1 MKFALLAASLS
12 TSALFA
18 QVFGGGVTV
27 PAPTPQGPQ
36 APRGPAGNPVIGQV
50 KAAPP
55 KPVNPVLLVATAGTE
70 RITAG
75 KLKDL
80 LTGAPPIAVQS
91 AKSNPQEFLE
101 WTYLMRKLTAQ
112 ADKEGLSG
120 KSPYSDRLHWSRLQ
134 QLRAAAFEEKA
145 KQFAMT
151 PAEVEKSYRDNPLPY
166 ITMKTKILFIAELAG
181 KEAEAK
187 AKLDQAVA
195 DLKAK
200 KPFDE
205 VVSKYS
211 DYNKDGEFAPIAYDS
226 KLPEPLRLS
235 IAKVKPGETCAP
247 FHIPGQGH
255 YIFQLTAV
263 DSKPMA
269 EIREEIRK
277 NGSEFRFKQ
286 WLDKQRGDS
295 TLNVVNKGF
304 FDSLS
309 RMMGENNELTA
320 AAGQDIKPETPLA
333 EINGKTLTAKDFTG
347 LMKAVPPGIRANA
360 VRQPAE
366 FLSQYALVLKIA
378 DSVAAEG
385 LEKKQPWAGRIAY
398 DRGQILMQGMVDK
411 YMDALRVMPDDQ
423 KKVYDANP
431 DRFSQAKV
439 RLIYIS
445 YSLAPPP
452 PNPDPAAPKI
462 LTEPEARARAELVI
476 QKLKEGA
483 DFADM
488 VNRFSEDADSRA
500 RKGEGPTISAAD
512 PNIPDLIK
520 KPVLAAKKGDIVGPV
535 KLPNGYYVMQVV
547 EGGKKAYEDVKDQIY
562 DEIRQERFQAWF
574 DGEKKATR
582 IKVIDAK
589 TFQAVVAGFGN

>member
-1 MKFALLAASLS
+1 MKSALLAASLS
-12 TSALFA
+12 ASALFA
-18 QVFGGGVTV
+18 QVFGGGVAI
-27 PAPTPQGPQ
+27 PAPTPQGPRT
-36 APRGPAGNPVIGQV
+36 PRGPQTNPVIGQV
-50 KAAPP
+50 KPAPP
-55 KPVNPVLLVATAGTE
+55 KPVNPVLLVATAGVE

-75 KLKDL
+75 KLGDL
-80 LTGAPPIAVQS
+80 LTGAPPIALQS

-112 ADKEGLSG
+112 ADKEGLSA

-195 DLKAK
+195 NLKAK
-200 KPFDE
+200 KPFDA
-205 VVSKYS
+205 VVAQYS
-211 DYNKDGEFAPIAYDS
+211 DYKKDGEFAPIAYDS

-235 IAKVKPGETCAP
+235 IARLKPGETCAP
-247 FHIPGQGH
+247 FHVPGQGH
-255 YIFQLTAV
+255 YVFQLTGI
-263 DSKPMA
+263 DSKPM
-269 EIREEIRK
+269 EEVREEIKK
-277 NGSEFRFKQ
+277 NGSEVRFKQ
-286 WLDKQRGDS
+286 WLDKQRDAS
-295 TLNVVNKGF
+295 KVNVVNIEF
-304 FDSLS
+304 FNALS
-309 RMMGENNELTA
+309 RTMGDNAEITS
-320 AAGQDIKPETPLA
+320 AGGADIKPETALA
-333 EINGKTLTAKDFTG
+333 EINGKMLTAKDFTG
-347 LMKAVPPGIRANA
+347 LMKAIPPGIRTNA
-360 VRQPAE
+360 IRQPTE
-366 FLSQYALVLKIA
+366 FLSQYALVQKIA
-378 DSVAAEG
+378 EAAALEG
-385 LEKKQPWAGRIAY
+385 FDKKQPWAGRIAY

-411 YMDALRVMPDDQ
+411 YMDALRVMPEDQ

-431 DRFSQAKV
+431 ARFSQAKV

-462 LTEPEARARAELVI
+462 LTDAEAKTRADLVI

-483 DFADM
+483 DFVDL
-488 VNRFSEDADSRA
+488 VNRFSEDPDSRA

-520 KPVLAAKKGDIVGPV
+520 KPVLAAKKGDVVGPI
-535 KLPNGYYVMQVV
+535 KLPNGYYVMQVI
-547 EGGKKAYEDVKDQIY
+547 EGGMKAYEEVKDQIY
-562 DEIRQERFQAWF
+562 DEVRQERFQAWF
-574 DGEKKATR
+574 DGEKKATNV
-582 IKVIDAK
+582 KVIDAK